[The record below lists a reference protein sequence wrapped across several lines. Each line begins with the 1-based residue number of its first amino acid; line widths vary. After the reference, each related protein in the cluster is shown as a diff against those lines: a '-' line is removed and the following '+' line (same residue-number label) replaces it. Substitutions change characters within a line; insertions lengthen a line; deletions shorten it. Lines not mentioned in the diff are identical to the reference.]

1 MTPRASATSFT
12 PILIT
17 STPVT
22 AVIPSIRSSSGFC
35 GTARYAALYGPAVHR
50 KKNANM
56 NDPDIGG
63 VRQMMP
69 AVHRIAEFAVGLK
82 YEQIPGEVLEHAK
95 AERLFSQLAE
105 AEKDGDFSQLDFA
118 L

>member
-1 MTPRASATSFT
+1 
-12 PILIT
+12 
-17 STPVT
+17 
-22 AVIPSIRSSSGFC
+22 
-35 GTARYAALYGPAVHR
+35 
-50 KKNANM
+50 
-56 NDPDIGG
+56 
-63 VRQMMP
+63 
-69 AVHRIAEFAVGLK
+69 VHRIAEFAVGLE